1 MLGNI
6 VAGTFSAGAPPVT
19 NSYES
24 IATALGTGSSGVV
37 TFSSIPSTY
46 KHLQIRITAFQ
57 ATGNDVFLKV
67 NSDAGVRGHWLQG
80 NGASATAGSETGTGN
95 GQYFG
100 TDYFNSTN
108 PTVAVVDFLDYG
120 STTKAKTAR
129 WLWGRDSNGSGRIIL
144 GSSLFTT
151 TSAITS
157 ITFTSANSYT
167 SNSHFALYGIKD

>member
-24 IATALGTGSSGVV
+24 IATALGTGSSGVI

-46 KHLQIRITAFQ
+46 KHLQIRITGFQ
-57 ATGNDVFLKV
+57 ATSNDIFLKV

-80 NGASATAGSETGTGN
+80 NGATATAGSETGTGN

-100 TDYFNSTN
+100 TLGFFSTN
-108 PTVAVVDFLDYG
+108 PVVSVVDFLDYG

-129 WLWGRDSNGSGRIIL
+129 WLWGYDANGSGRVIL